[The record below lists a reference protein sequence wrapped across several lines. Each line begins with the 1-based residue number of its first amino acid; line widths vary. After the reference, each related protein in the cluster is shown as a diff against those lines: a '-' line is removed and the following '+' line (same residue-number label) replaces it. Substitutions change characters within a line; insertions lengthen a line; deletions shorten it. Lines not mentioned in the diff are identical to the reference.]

1 MDRNS
6 CLAASQAQSQ
16 PGWPCGDAWM
26 PEGTFRGVLGM
37 VFQYSRSAQAFVPSR
52 QAGPGCSGYSPA
64 RVGELAG
71 SANLCS

>member
-37 VFQYSRSAQAFVPSR
+37 VFQYRPLYPR
-52 QAGPGCSGYSPA
+52 GGPA
-64 RVGELAG
+64 LAVVDKALPG
-71 SANLCS
+71 WESWQGVQTSVAEA